1 MFSFF
6 MYINQIFRLDLILFI
21 LFDIHITISFCLEA
35 IIIQNNSRIS
45 ILNCI
50 GLIVAVKLLFLWVFV
65 LYLINILFV
74 FFISERIDKVS

>member
-6 MYINQIFRLDLILFI
+6 MCINQIFRLDLILFI

-50 GLIVAVKLLFLWVFV
+50 GLIVAVKLLFLWVSV

-74 FFISERIDKVS
+74 FFISERIDKIS